1 MLTGKGGLGSF
12 SLLAWWAAMLF
23 PPTHTPT
30 ALATLYIFAS
40 LVHLCSR
47 MWHDV
52 PLLRCGAPL
61 PGIYRIPRHTAMAT
75 RACCLMCVD
84 HVSGGLISLGGA
96 DARVH

>member
-1 MLTGKGGLGSF
+1 MLTGKAGLFPLKGGGLF
-12 SLLAWWAAMLF
+12 LSLCVVGAMRF

-30 ALATLYIFAS
+30 ALATLYIFSS

-61 PGIYRIPRHTAMAT
+61 PGMYRMHTPAYRDGDVRT
-75 RACCLMCVD
+75 LLDVR
-84 HVSGGLISLGGA
+84 
-96 DARVH
+96 